1 MLQFAIRAYLV
12 SLHGIPYRACHITET
27 FINIQTIISMLEPQ
41 QTSPVTCTSTDTS
54 VDDLNTDIE
63 IV

>member
-1 MLQFAIRAYLV
+1 M
-12 SLHGIPYRACHITET
+12 S
-27 FINIQTIISMLEPQ
+27 EPR